1 MRRLLT
7 LMTLIV
13 VLAIIKASVMALV
26 IALLLALLFAVL
38 TRPCETLIFLGA
50 LVMLGFAS
58 AQPVICIII
67 VGVVGLA
74 VVMVGARRRSHGKL
88 LLTDDHERR

>member
-1 MRRLLT
+1 MGRLLT
-7 LMTLIV
+7 LAILIV
-13 VLAIIKASVMALV
+13 VLAIIQASVMALV

-38 TRPCETLIFLGA
+38 TRPYETLIFLGA

-58 AQPVICIII
+58 AQPVICIIT

-74 VVMVGARRRSHGKL
+74 VVMIGARRRSHGQL
-88 LLTDDHERR
+88 LLTDDRERH